1 LFRPSPS
8 RAVRAL
14 PSVALGAG
22 TSKIGAVLASA
33 VVMTSAGFARAQGL
47 RLRGDAFAQT
57 PSPVGLVVLRGED
70 RRKPW
75 IDAETVTWIGG
86 GGEAGPIARSA
97 GGVSA
102 PDGITGDVLT
112 LSVRMRDVTTGSEVR
127 AGRMLVTMG
136 AVRPLH
142 LDGARGLARLPSGTV
157 FEAFGGVPV
166 VPRFG
171 YRTFD
176 WAGGGRVAQAF
187 RDALVIGGSYQQRR
201 TDGRPADEE
210 LGLDAAFTPSS
221 SITAAGRASYD
232 LVNVGLT
239 DALGS
244 VSYQRTAVRIEA
256 FTTHRTPG
264 RLLPSTSLFSVLGDF
279 AATASGAT
287 VRWRAFP
294 RLELVASGSAQVQG
308 AEWGGQGLG
317 RATLGLD
324 DAFDGT
330 AGLEVRRID
339 VGSARWNGARVVLS
353 LPLRPRWRVG
363 TEIELVRPEPRT
375 ADTRDRG
382 ELWPWALASVAYRFT
397 SGWDV
402 AAAVEA
408 SGGPEDRR
416 SAAAL
421 ARLSWAWAEP
431 ARGAPGA
438 GAAGAARGT
447 GSR

>member
-1 LFRPSPS
+1 
-8 RAVRAL
+8 
-14 PSVALGAG
+14 
-22 TSKIGAVLASA
+22 VLASA
-33 VVMTSAGFARAQGL
+33 VVATSPGVARAQGL

-86 GGEAGPIARSA
+86 GGEVGPIARGA

-112 LSVRMRDVTTGSEVR
+112 LSVRMRDVATGSEVR
-127 AGRMLVTMG
+127 VGRMVVTMG

-142 LDGARGLARLPSGTV
+142 LDGARGLARLAGDTGV
-157 FEAFGGVPV
+157 VLEAFGGVPV

-176 WAGGGRVAQAF
+176 WAGGGRVAKAF
-187 RDALVIGGSYQQRR
+187 REALVIGGAYQQRR

-210 LGLDAAFTPSS
+210 LGVDAAFTPSPS
-221 SITAAGRASYD
+221 VTAAARASYD

-244 VSYQRTAVRIEA
+244 VSYQRPDVRLEA

-279 AATASGAT
+279 PATTSGAT

-294 RLELVASGSAQVQG
+294 RLELVATGSAQVQG
-308 AEWGGQGLG
+308 AGWGGQGLG
-317 RATLGLD
+317 RATLALD

-330 AGLEVRRID
+330 VGLELRRVS
-339 VGSARWNGARVVLS
+339 VGTARWNGARAVLS
-353 LPLRPRWRVG
+353 LPLRARWRVG
-363 TEIELVRPEPRT
+363 TEVELVRPEPR
-375 ADTRDRG
+375 AEDVRDMRDRG

-416 SAAAL
+416 STAAL

-431 ARGAPGA
+431 APSRGA
-438 GAAGAARGT
+438 GAR
-447 GSR
+447 